1 MMSTQ
6 KLFITSAV
14 LFAISAS
21 VLLATPKA
29 QAAAACE
36 ITIESTDSMTFST
49 KSIDVSKT
57 CKEFTINL
65 KHVGKLPK
73 TVMGHNLVISKD
85 SDKAAVLEDGSKA
98 GLPSDYVKAGDAR
111 VIASTKIIGGGE
123 TASTKFAVSKLNAKD
138 TFDFYCSFPG
148 HAFMMKGVVKLV

>member
-1 MMSTQ
+1 MTTQ
-6 KLFITSAV
+6 KILSTSVV
-14 LFAISAS
+14 LFAVSAS
-21 VLLATPKA
+21 ILLATSQA

-36 ITIESTDSMTFST
+36 ITVDATDAMAFST

-73 TVMGHNLVISKD
+73 NVMGHNLVISKEA
-85 SDKAAVLEDGSKA
+85 DKAGVLADGSKA
-98 GLPSDYVKAGDAR
+98 GLPSDYVKASDAR
-111 VIASTKIIGGGE
+111 VIAATTIIGGGE

-138 TFDFYCSFPG
+138 AFEFYCSFPG

>member
-1 MMSTQ
+1 MITQ
-6 KLFITSAV
+6 KILSTSMV
-14 LFAISAS
+14 LFAVSAS
-21 VLLATPKA
+21 VLLATPQA

-36 ITIESTDSMTFST
+36 VTIESTDSMAFST

-73 TVMGHNLVISKD
+73 TVMGHNLVISKE
-85 SDKAAVLEDGSKA
+85 SDKAGVLADGSKA
-98 GLPSDYVKAGDAR
+98 GLPSDYVKASDAR
-111 VIASTKIIGGGE
+111 VIASTKVIGGGE

>member
-1 MMSTQ
+1 
-6 KLFITSAV
+6 
-14 LFAISAS
+14 
-21 VLLATPKA
+21 LLATPKA

-73 TVMGHNLVISKD
+73 TVMGHNLVISKE
-85 SDKAAVLEDGSKA
+85 SDKTAVLADGSKA
-98 GLPSDYVKAGDAR
+98 GLPSDYVKANDAR
-111 VIASTKIIGGGE
+111 VIAFTKIIGGGE
-123 TASTKFAVSKLNAKD
+123 SATTKFAVSKLNAKD
-138 TFDFYCSFPG
+138 AFEFYCSFPG
-148 HAFMMKGVVKLV
+148 HSFMMKGVVKLV